1 MRKIVFAL
9 FVAMALVLLLAS
21 AVRLQ
26 LTPAHM
32 RWVGVVKDSPSVVAV
47 HGGANRAVPAPVS
60 ACQQEPGFPFYIN
73 PSPPFGKPSHGR
85 ARTR

>member
-9 FVAMALVLLLAS
+9 FVAMALVLLLAP
-21 AVRLQ
+21 AVREQ

-32 RWVGVVKDSPSVVAV
+32 RGVGVVKDSPSVVAV

-60 ACQQEPGFPFYIN
+60 VSSRSRGSLFI
-73 PSPPFGKPSHGR
+73 
-85 ARTR
+85 